1 MIFLHSHPA
10 VNEVVCMQA
19 VDIHKAPEAVPAA
32 ISGSHERAYWLCQLG
47 GWGTLTVINVLS
59 SASGSWDSVLRFAA
73 AKTVCMLCGFAL
85 SHRWRLHLRK
95 HGWLHGSGAFPI
107 KRFLAWLLLMS
118 LIQTGAL
125 LLADEVFRGGRFRL
139 DEPEHVPVL
148 VVGVFFLWFGVFL
161 IWTLCYAFALSR
173 RRATR
178 FELEKLELEVSVKD
192 AELRALQAQVNPHF
206 FFNSL
211 NSIRALIYQD
221 ADAAA
226 RAVSQLAGMMRHSLH
241 AGQHATVRLA
251 DELAAVDAYL
261 GMEKLRFDERLQL
274 TVDIAPELSEVAMP
288 PMALQTLVENAIKHG
303 VEHSMGVCEVRIG
316 ARRLGDAV
324 EISVANQGVLAEASA
339 STRLGLA
346 NTSKRLALLF
356 GPRAGCTL
364 DAAGGWVT
372 ARITLPQEAA

>member
-1 MIFLHSHPA
+1 
-10 VNEVVCMQA
+10 MQA
-19 VDIHKAPEAVPAA
+19 VESSKQGVSDASPAA
-32 ISGSHERAYWLCQLG
+32 ASGGHEREYWLCQLG

-73 AKTVCMLCGFAL
+73 AKTFCMLCGFAL
-85 SHRWRLHLRK
+85 SHRWRGHLRER
-95 HGWLHGSGAFPI
+95 GWLHGSGAFPI
-107 KRFLAWLLLMS
+107 KRFVSWLLVMS
-118 LIQTGAL
+118 LIQTGML
-125 LLADEVFRGGRFRL
+125 LLADQVFRGGRFL
-139 DEPEHVPVL
+139 TDEPEHIPVL

-226 RAVSQLAGMMRHSLH
+226 RAVGQLAGMMRHSLH
-241 AGQHATVRLA
+241 AGQYATVRLA
-251 DELAAVDAYL
+251 DEMAAVDAYL

-274 TVDIAPELSEVAMP
+274 TIDVPAALSEVAMP

-303 VEHSMGVCEVRIG
+303 VEHSMGRCEVRIG
-316 ARRLGDAV
+316 ARRLGDMV
-324 EISVANQGVLAEASA
+324 EISVANQGALAEASA
-339 STRLGLA
+339 STRLGFV

-356 GPRAGCTL
+356 GPRASCTL
-364 DAAGGWVT
+364 AAEDGWVT
-372 ARITLPQEAA
+372 ARITLPQEDQ